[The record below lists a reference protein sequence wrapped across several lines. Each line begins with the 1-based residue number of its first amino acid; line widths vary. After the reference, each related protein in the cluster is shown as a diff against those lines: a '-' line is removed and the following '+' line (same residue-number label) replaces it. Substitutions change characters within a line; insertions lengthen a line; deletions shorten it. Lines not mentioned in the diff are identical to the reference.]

1 MKSTRT
7 LLCAMCTL
15 WTTMNAS
22 SLKSWFKNVEEMS
35 LISYKAKN
43 IDTNIAFI
51 SFQSFKS
58 NGGKYTVH

>member
-1 MKSTRT
+1 
-7 LLCAMCTL
+7 MCNVTL

-43 IDTNIAFI
+43 IDT
-51 SFQSFKS
+51 
-58 NGGKYTVH
+58 